1 MGRREI
7 DCGERAER
15 LALSFLQTKGYRLLD
30 KNWRYSHLELDLI
43 MIEPLFPEPIIHIV
57 EVRSLNYPFVHRP
70 FMTVDMKKQQKIVKA
85 TCKYLQ
91 KKKIKYEV
99 KFDIVSI
106 VFYDNNNSIEFIE
119 NAFFPLW

>member
-7 DCGERAER
+7 DCGERAEM

-43 MIEPLFPEPIIHIV
+43 MLDLGVTTPTIHIV
-57 EVRSLNYPFVHRP
+57 EVRSLSFP
-70 FMTVDMKKQQKIVKA
+70 FMQRPYKTVDKKKQQRIIKA
-85 TCKYLQ
+85 TSKYLQ
-91 KKKIKYEV
+91 KIRFSGEV
-99 KFDIVSI
+99 CFDIISV
-106 VFYDNNNSIEFIE
+106 VFYDNNHSIEYIE

>member
-57 EVRSLNYPFVHRP
+57 EVRSLNYPFVRRP

-91 KKKIKYEV
+91 KSKIKYEV

>member
-7 DCGERAER
+7 DCGDRAER
-15 LALSFLQTKGYRLLD
+15 LALSFLQAKGYRLLE

-57 EVRSLNYPFVHRP
+57 EVRSLNYPFVRRP

-91 KKKIKYEV
+91 KSKIKYEV